1 MFIKSLTIT
10 SGAKVIREIEFH
22 KGLNLIVDESEHQI
36 TGNSV
41 GKTTALKLVDFC
53 LGANPKHIY
62 VDHETK
68 KQEYKLVK
76 DFLIENKIL
85 ITLVLTTDLD
95 KGSED
100 IVIQRNFLSRKELIR
115 TINGDQFTEEE
126 FDLKLSSLIFPDH
139 LASKPTFRQIIS
151 HNIRY
156 KDESINNT
164 LKTLD
169 TYTSD
174 AEYETLYLFLFGCEF
189 TKGNSKQEILAK
201 INQEN
206 TYKNRLEKNQTKTAY
221 ETALSLINNDIEEL
235 NKKKSSFN
243 LNENFEKDLDKLNQ
257 VKYEV
262 NKLSSSIGKL
272 NIRRDLIRETE
283 EELKSSKSNIDLR
296 QLEII
301 YEQATSKI
309 ATIQKSFSDLVT
321 FHNTMIEEK
330 IKFITKELPTLE
342 KSISESNNSLKR
354 LLADEKKLASAIAK
368 SDSFEELEIV
378 IAELTEKHRKKGEFE
393 NIIQQLSEVESNIKD
408 YNKQLS
414 EIDSELFS
422 DSFEQVVKTQLNKFN
437 KHFASISSE
446 LYGEQ
451 YAVKY
456 DIVTNAK
463 GQRLY
468 KFSSFNANMSSG
480 KKQGEISCFD
490 MAYTLFAD
498 EENIPCLH
506 FLLNDKKELMDDK
519 QLVKISEFVSRNNI
533 QFVISILKDKLPEEL
548 SKEEYFVVKL
558 SQTDKLFRIEK
569 PTQKKIHS

>member
-1 MFIKSLTIT
+1 MFIKSLSIT

-41 GKTTALKLVDFC
+41 GKTTVLKLVDFC

-76 DFLIENKIL
+76 DYLIENKIL
-85 ITLVLTTDLD
+85 ITLILTADLD
-95 KGSED
+95 KGTED
-100 IVIQRNFLSRKELIR
+100 VVIERNFLARKELIR
-115 TINGDQFTEEE
+115 TINGEALTEEE
-126 FDLKLSSLIFPDH
+126 FDLKLSNILFPEH

-169 TYTSD
+169 AYTSD

-189 TKGNSKQEILAK
+189 TKGNSKQEILTK
-201 INQEN
+201 IKQED

-221 ETALSLINNDIEEL
+221 ETALALINNDIEEL
-235 NKKKSSFN
+235 NKRKSSFN
-243 LNENFEKDLDKLNQ
+243 LNENFEKDLDRLNDIR
-257 VKYEV
+257 YSI

-272 NIRRDLIRETE
+272 NIRKDLIKETE
-283 EELKSSKSNIDLR
+283 EELKSSKSDIDLR

-301 YEQATSKI
+301 YEQATNKI
-309 ATIQKSFSDLVT
+309 TTIQKSFSDLVA

-330 IKFITKELPTLE
+330 VKFLTKELPTLE

-354 LLADEKKLASAIAK
+354 LLTEEQKLTAAISK
-368 SDSFEELEIV
+368 SDSFDELEKV
-378 IAELTEKHRKKGEFE
+378 ISELTEKHRKKGEYE
-393 NIIQQLSEVESNIKD
+393 NIIQQLNEVESNIKD
-408 YNKQLS
+408 FNKQLN

-437 KHFASISSE
+437 KYFASISNE

-456 DIVTNAK
+456 DIIINKK

-490 MAYTLFAD
+490 LAYTLFAD

-519 QLVKISEFVSRNNI
+519 QLVKISEFVNRNNI
-533 QFVISILKDKLPEEL
+533 QFVASILKDKLPEEIN
-548 SKEEYFVVKL
+548 KEEYFVVKL
-558 SQTDKLFRIEK
+558 SQNDKLFRIKE
-569 PTQKKIHS
+569 

>member
-1 MFIKSLTIT
+1 MFIKSLSIT

-41 GKTTALKLVDFC
+41 GKTTVLKLVDFC

-76 DFLIENKIL
+76 DYLIENNIL

-95 KGSED
+95 KGTED
-100 IVIQRNFLSRKELIR
+100 VVIERNFLSKKELIR
-115 TINGDQFTEEE
+115 TINGEALTEEE
-126 FDLKLSSLIFPDH
+126 FDQKLSNILFPEH

-169 TYTSD
+169 SYTSD

-189 TKGNSKQEILAK
+189 TRGNSKQEILTK
-201 INQEN
+201 INQEE

-221 ETALSLINNDIEEL
+221 ETALALINNDIEEL
-235 NKKKSSFN
+235 NKRKSSFN
-243 LNENFEKDLDKLNQ
+243 LNENFEKDLDKLNEIR
-257 VKYEV
+257 YSI
-262 NKLSSSIGKL
+262 NKLSSSLSKL
-272 NIRRDLIRETE
+272 NIRKDLIKETE
-283 EELKSSKSNIDLR
+283 EELKSSRSDIDLR

-301 YEQATSKI
+301 YQQASDKI
-309 ATIQKSFSDLVT
+309 TTIQRSFSDLVA

-330 IKFITKELPTLE
+330 VKFITKELPTLE

-354 LLADEKKLASAIAK
+354 LLTEEQKLTTAISK
-368 SDSFEELEIV
+368 SDSFDELEKV
-378 IAELTEKHRKKGEFE
+378 ISELTEKHRKKGEYE
-393 NIIQQLSEVESNIKD
+393 NIIQQLNEVESNIKD
-408 YNKQLS
+408 FSKQLN

-422 DSFEQVVKTQLNKFN
+422 DSFEQLVKTQLNKFN
-437 KHFASISSE
+437 KYFAAISNE

-456 DIVTNAK
+456 DIIINKK

-490 MAYTLFAD
+490 LAYTLFAD
-498 EENIPCLH
+498 KENIPCLH

-519 QLVKISEFVSRNNI
+519 QLVKISEFVNRNNI
-533 QFVISILKDKLPEEL
+533 QFVASILKDKLPEEIN
-548 SKEEYFVVKL
+548 KEEYFVVKL
-558 SQTDKLFRIEK
+558 SQNDKLFRIKE
-569 PTQKKIHS
+569 